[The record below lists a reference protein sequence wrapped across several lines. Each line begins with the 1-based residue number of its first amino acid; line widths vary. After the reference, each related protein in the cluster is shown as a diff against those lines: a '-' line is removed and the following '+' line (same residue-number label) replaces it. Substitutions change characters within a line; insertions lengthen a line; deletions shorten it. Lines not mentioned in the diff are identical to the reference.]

1 MKYYFILFRKS
12 MSVTV
17 DRTELT
23 AIKTKYEEE
32 LELWKKKVVA
42 IIFEHL

>member
-1 MKYYFILFRKS
+1 

-32 LELWKKKVVA
+32 LELWKKKVAVN
-42 IIFEHL
+42 FV